1 MISLRRETER
11 NVPRP
16 EAETRAPGLPARAK
30 AFVFGIGIAAAALS
44 AGAIAQG
51 GGRPNWI
58 AFAVLVTG
66 ASIVQLFAFHTIRN
80 QVFHTT
86 PLFLVAAAMLL
97 PPWML
102 VLVPLISHIPDWLR
116 KRYAWYIQTFN
127 IFNFTL
133 AIMCGWFSARIVDGA
148 PPGLGDRW
156 AAGAAAAPPTDVIV
170 NKTGFHVVL
179 RLSRGPS

>member
-102 VLVPLISHIPDWLR
+102 VLIPLISHIPDWLR

-127 IFNFTL
+127 ILNFTL
-133 AIMCGWFSARIVDGA
+133 AIMCAWGAARIAGHFV
-148 PPGLGDRW
+148 PGRGSFAA
-156 AAGAAAAPPTDVIV
+156 AAGAAAATYLVL
-170 NKTGFHVVL
+170 NNLGFATILHL
-179 RLSRGPS
+179 